1 MEVYGVPGYPLYSAA
16 ALAIGGGGTML
27 LADHNA
33 SRTPWLAMVLSSWR
47 ILTVF
52 SFRMDQNDQEQKI
65 NLMKSVALLVGCGS
79 CREEKERR
87 AGLDMWEN

>member
-16 ALAIGGGGTML
+16 ALAIGGGTML

-33 SRTPWLAMVLSSWR
+33 SRTPWLAMVLSGWR

-52 SFRMDQNDQEQKI
+52 SFRMDQNDREQKI
-65 NLMKSVALLVGCGS
+65 NLMKSVALLVDFDSYRG
-79 CREEKERR
+79 EKERR